1 MTMVSPYRGDYV
13 SQEHEDGGG
22 YAGHAGIDLAG
33 PVGRPVYAPYDGVI
47 EKAAW
52 GAVPGR
58 SGYGKVLRNY
68 DGEAQYF
75 GHLRDLSGPG
85 VGAKVKAGDVIGYS
99 GNTGNSSGPHLH
111 FEMWHAGANGEAGG
125 DFNPRLRFN
134 AEGVVVNSATGQ
146 RGGASGTSPY
156 YTRAI
161 DGDVSGI
168 YTGLAFQRFLAD
180 GGYYTLQIDGH
191 WGKETNKA
199 AQRWLSAAGQYTRAI
214 DGDWGPETVKALQR
228 VLAARGLYDREVDG
242 DFGPYTKKG
251 LQRLLA
257 K

>member
-1 MTMVSPYRGDYV
+1 MVSPYRGDYV

-52 GAVPGR
+52 GAVTGR

-85 VGAKVKAGDVIGYS
+85 VGAKVRAGEVIGYS

-134 AEGVVVNSATGQ
+134 AEGVAVNS
-146 RGGASGTSPY
+146 
-156 YTRAI
+156 
-161 DGDVSGI
+161 
-168 YTGLAFQRFLAD
+168 
-180 GGYYTLQIDGH
+180 
-191 WGKETNKA
+191 
-199 AQRWLSAAGQYTRAI
+199 AI

-242 DFGPYTKKG
+242 DFGPYTKRG
-251 LQRLLA
+251 LQSLLA